1 MMENNKAQEIIQ
13 EFFVKFGF
21 DVSVR
26 ILEFKD
32 NTFFVKVNAPEAK
45 FLIGTNGE
53 ILIDIQSVLSKII
66 QKESKEQLYV
76 DLDVN
81 DYKEHRLKY
90 IKGMAKDAADE
101 VAQTRFSKELPP
113 LSAYERR
120 IVHMELAQR
129 EDILTESVG
138 QGEDRR
144 VVVKPK

>member
-1 MMENNKAQEIIQ
+1 MDNDQIQEIIQ
-13 EFFVKFGF
+13 DFFVKFGF

-26 ILEFKD
+26 VLEFKD
-32 NTFFVKVNAPEAK
+32 NTYFVKINAPEAK

-53 ILIDIQSVLSKII
+53 ILLDIQSVLNKII
-66 QKESKEQLYV
+66 QKTSKEQLYV

-90 IKGMAKDAADE
+90 IKGMAKDIADE
-101 VAQTRFSKELPP
+101 VSKTKFPTELPP

-120 IVHMELAQR
+120 IVHMELVGR
-129 EDILTESVG
+129 EDIITESIG

-144 VVVKPK
+144 VVIKLKQ